1 MSDTADQLQHI
12 LLGLTR
18 LKSLGASE
26 ILTSLAES
34 AMNPELKE
42 HWLNHTSELKTTPP
56 AEKVIE
62 FLRLRADRAE
72 GVSITASNKHQYEKN
87 KQNKHQKKKP
97 QNTSLVAAGSPA
109 VAAAAAAP
117 PTVSGVGPAVVSQI
131 GKKEY
136 PPCKYSCPLCP
147 ENHYAFHCSIFKNY
161 AVQQKKIH
169 VATHSLCYN
178 CLKPGQTLEN
188 CRSTFRCFTCKAKHS
203 SFLHEDATAL
213 SSPALG
219 LASASTI
226 IPDGLLMTATVLV
239 TGKNGKTVSARA
251 FIDGGS
257 SVTLISNKLK
267 TALALKP
274 SGGSL
279 AIDGVAGFVGETQHP
294 IVNVTISSSYDKK
307 WERNISA
314 IAMPK
319 VIRDLPLK
327 DASVVRDMPHLQGLT
342 LADDLYHKMGPVDVL
357 LGLNVFPHI
366 FKDGVITGPPNT
378 PVAWH
383 TVFGWTVLGVFEER
397 GPSQA
402 ITASTLVVEMTQAS
416 QTSDNLL
423 TRFWRME
430 EPQCSGGLLSP
441 EEQRVE
447 DHFQKTHKYM
457 PEEKRYVVSL
467 PKTLGEMTL
476 GESRSRALHRAQAN
490 ERSLLRKQ
498 RWPAFQAVMAE
509 YLELGHAT
517 VVSPQEMLLPP
528 SQSYYMP
535 VHSVHK
541 EASSLTKIR
550 AVFDASTPSAS
561 GVSLNDL
568 LAVGP
573 TLQPTLE
580 QTLLRFRKYGVAI
593 SGDIS
598 KMYREILLAPEDKNL
613 HRFL

>member
-1 MSDTADQLQHI
+1 M
-12 LLGLTR
+12 
-18 LKSLGASE
+18 
-26 ILTSLAES
+26 
-34 AMNPELKE
+34 
-42 HWLNHTSELKTTPP
+42 
-56 AEKVIE
+56 IE

-72 GVSITASNKHQYEKN
+72 GVSTTASSKHQYEKN

-97 QNTSLVAAGSPA
+97 QNSSLVAAVSPA

-117 PTVSGVGPAVVSQI
+117 PTISSVGPAAVSQT

-147 ENHYAFHCSIFKNY
+147 ENHYAYHCSIFKNY

-178 CLKPGQTLEN
+178 CLKPGHTLEN

-203 SFLHEDATAL
+203 SFLHEDAAAL

-219 LASASTI
+219 LASASAI
-226 IPDGLLMTATVLV
+226 IPDGLLMTANVLV

-279 AIDGVAGFVGETQHP
+279 AIDGVASFVGETQHP

-327 DASVVRDMPHLQGLT
+327 DASVVKDMPHLQGLT
-342 LADDLYHKMGPVDVL
+342 LADDLYHKMGPIDVL

-383 TVFGWTVLGVFEER
+383 TVFGWTVLGVFEVK

-402 ITASTLVVEMTQAS
+402 ITASTLVVETTQAN
-416 QTSDNLL
+416 QASDNLL

-447 DHFQKTHKYM
+447 DHFQKTHKYL

-467 PKTLGEMTL
+467 PKSLGEMSL

-498 RWPAFQAVMAE
+498 RWPAFQAVMA
-509 YLELGHAT
+509 
-517 VVSPQEMLLPP
+517 
-528 SQSYYMP
+528 
-535 VHSVHK
+535 
-541 EASSLTKIR
+541 
-550 AVFDASTPSAS
+550 D
-561 GVSLNDL
+561 
-568 LAVGP
+568 
-573 TLQPTLE
+573 
-580 QTLLRFRKYGVAI
+580 
-593 SGDIS
+593 
-598 KMYREILLAPEDKNL
+598 
-613 HRFL
+613 